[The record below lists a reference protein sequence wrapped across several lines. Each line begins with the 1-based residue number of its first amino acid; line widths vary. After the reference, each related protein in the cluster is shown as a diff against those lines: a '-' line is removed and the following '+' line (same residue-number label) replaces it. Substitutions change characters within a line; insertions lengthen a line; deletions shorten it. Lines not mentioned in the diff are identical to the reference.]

1 MAKEENNSEYKKLV
15 KWSLNNDNI
24 LFKTPLLTTPKEGIQ
39 KAQEYIKK
47 HVLENGTTVN
57 FKKHVNFKGGAKTKK
72 YKLRTKGKK
81 KVRKTKK
88 NLIFLVSK

>member
-1 MAKEENNSEYKKLV
+1 MV

-24 LFKTPLLTTPKEGIQ
+24 LFKTPLLTTQSDGIL

-57 FKKHVNFKGGAKTKK
+57 FKTHVNFKGGAKTKK
-72 YKLRTKGKK
+72 YKIRTKGKK
-81 KVRKTKK
+81 KCRKTKK
-88 NLIFLVSK
+88 NFFLVSK